1 MKFIEKYKLKNT
13 MKKFEETKV
22 LVAKLNKNWKARN
35 NLEWQLY
42 EKWRQHDCK
51 EGCDIC
57 GQVKELELYPK
68 FLKISQYERE
78 LILSTNC

>member
-1 MKFIEKYKLKNT
+1 MKFIEKYQNKLLF
-13 MKKFEETKV
+13 KKFKETKV
-22 LVAKLNKNWKARN
+22 LVEKLNKNWKERN

-68 FLKISQYERE
+68 FLKIANWERE
-78 LILSTNC
+78 VILSTKC